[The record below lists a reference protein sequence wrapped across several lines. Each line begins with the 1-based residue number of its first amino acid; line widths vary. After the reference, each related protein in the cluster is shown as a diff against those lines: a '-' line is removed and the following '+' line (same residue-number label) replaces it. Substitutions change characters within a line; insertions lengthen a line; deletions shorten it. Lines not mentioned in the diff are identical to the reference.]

1 MVTDQDFK
9 SKEEDRTIGMVWLE
23 NSDTIQV
30 MGEFE
35 IVDS

>member
-1 MVTDQDFK
+1 MIDQDFK
-9 SKEEDRTIGMVWLE
+9 SKEEDKTIRMIWPE